1 MNRRM
6 AKRLS
11 RIVETGGCWY
21 ARYRQRRHLLALD
34 DRMLKDIGLTR
45 ALAQHEGNKPF
56 WRQ

>member
-1 MNRRM
+1 M